1 MWGPRRVQGGA
12 VFGGEV
18 QAVEGALDEVP
29 LIERWA
35 NDPVDV
41 GPGEADMLVLDRGP
55 CDDRREGEE
64 VVGGDR
70 APERLQQV
78 GDDPAAAERVENGSA
93 VELIEQRGEVR
104 NQAVLRPHVPDSRER
119 GYLRHNLMQVARPD
133 VVVRVIGRIV
143 PQRRRP
149 GRRSHGCLPSLG
161 SRVVRGR

>member
-1 MWGPRRVQGGA
+1 LLAGGRQDQRRDRQRAPMTTHPVDVGPRRVQEGA

-41 GPGEADMLVLDRGP
+41 GLGEAHLLVLDRGL

-104 NQAVLRPHVPDSRER
+104 NQAVLRPCT
-119 GYLRHNLMQVARPD
+119 GYAGTRP
-133 VVVRVIGRIV
+133 
-143 PQRRRP
+143 PAQ
-149 GRRSHGCLPSLG
+149 
-161 SRVVRGR
+161 